1 MKEFHI
7 INVGASIITNFQKS
21 DSARDEIKRARLSD
35 NNFWE
40 IFLDDSKQMFEL
52 YDFVK
57 IDPKKNSAELNAFLR
72 MTKNSSSKIEVY
84 FTGTKTPVNEICVRI
99 LERFMKENEITV
111 YTSKEFPGYFLET
124 YLGEDRIN
132 SFVRGISDMLDH
144 LIRLANK
151 KKEEGYKVYLNPTGG
166 FKAHV
171 IASAMAGF
179 MTFCEVYY
187 LNEEFNDL
195 IVYPQLF
202 YLPKGREVELLE
214 FLKDRIPGSGQEY
227 DDLESKYPDELAR
240 LDNYGLIERE
250 KDENGKYFRVR
261 ITNKG
266 NLYLKFKKEV

>member
-72 MTKNSSSKIEVY
+72 MTENSSSKIEVY